1 MQPISNNEPVQLVG
15 HAALVRSCVLQM
27 LQVLSFAFLLLL
39 VILGGAIGVD
49 VVDGVVVGLVAV
61 CGSTWLYYVAFCVS
75 LCSCDCCCNVMYCYV
90 LLCTAILCCFFAVF
104 LFVLVMLVV
113 LLILV
118 VGRLL
123 VERYPG
129 IRMNFTWLTLTYW
142 NLML

>member
-1 MQPISNNEPVQLVG
+1 
-15 HAALVRSCVLQM
+15 M

-129 IRMNFTWLTLTYW
+129 IRMNFT
-142 NLML
+142 